1 MSQQVQRRRVG
12 DTLTVLSATLQQPD
26 STGAIAA
33 KNLTGLTVTFTMV
46 NLATGAVKVAPASAT
61 VETAA
66 SGTVYYR
73 FAAGD
78 VDTAG
83 KFGASFIVTDGGRTD
98 HFPVAQEGC
107 IVLIDS
113 DTQTA
118 EEAYREAVG

>member
-1 MSQQVQRRRVG
+1 MSQQEQRRRVG
-12 DTLTVLSATLQQPD
+12 DTLTVLSATLKQPNTSGVLTVKD
-26 STGAIAA
+26 
-33 KNLTGLTVTFTMV
+33 LTGCAVTFKML
-46 NLATGAVKVAPASAT
+46 NAATGVTKVAATSAT

-83 KFGASFIVTDGGRTD
+83 IYHASFIATDSTRTD
-98 HFPVAQEGC
+98 HFPVAQDGLR
-107 IVLIDS
+107 VLIDS

-118 EEAYREAVG
+118 EEAYREALA

>member
-1 MSQQVQRRRVG
+1 MQF
-12 DTLTVLSATLQQPD
+12 
-26 STGAIAA
+26 
-33 KNLTGLTVTFTMV
+33 KMV
-46 NLATGAVKVAPASAT
+46 NLATGAEKVALTSAT

-66 SGTVYYR
+66 SGTCYYR

-83 KFGASFIVTDGGRTD
+83 KFAASFVVTDSTRTD
-98 HFPVAQEGC
+98 HFPVASQGL

-118 EEAYREAVG
+118 EEAYREELA

>member
-1 MSQQVQRRRVG
+1 MSQQIQRRRVG
-12 DTLTVLSATLQQPD
+12 DTLTVLSVTLQQPGT
-26 STGAIAA
+26 TGTIAA
-33 KNLTGLTVTFTMV
+33 KNLTGLTVQFKMTNM
-46 NLATGAVKVAPASAT
+46 ATGVEKVALTSAT

-66 SGTVYYR
+66 SGTCYYR

-83 KFGASFIVTDGGRTD
+83 KFAASFVVTDSARTD
-98 HFPVAQEGC
+98 HFPVASQGL

-118 EEAYREAVG
+118 EEAYREALA